1 MLVINMVY
9 TKKQKFQDELN
20 IQIQKILYPRDDT
33 KAMKIIKMDK
43 LKHRIMLEDLDNVSK
58 NYQEKT

>member
-43 LKHRIMLEDLDNVSK
+43 LKHRIMLEDLDNVST
-58 NYQEKT
+58 NYPEKT

>member
-9 TKKQKFQDELN
+9 KKKQKFQDELN

-43 LKHRIMLEDLDNVSK
+43 LKHRIMLEDLDNVST
-58 NYQEKT
+58 NYPEKT

>member
-9 TKKQKFQDELN
+9 TKKQKFRDELN
-20 IQIQKILYPRDDT
+20 IYIQKILYPRDNT

-43 LKHRIMLEDLDNVSK
+43 LKHRIMLEDLDNVFT
-58 NYQEKT
+58 NYPEKT

>member
-43 LKHRIMLEDLDNVSK
+43 LKDRIMLEDLDNVST
-58 NYQEKT
+58 NYPEKT